1 MGEFMGEGQT
11 AQAAKHNAA
20 GKALKMLK
28 DIPIPDGKSK
38 LDPTSQPFTPGIEY
52 DDLKSPISL
61 VQEIALKRNLQVYFE
76 VVREAG
82 PPHMRTFITKCI
94 VGDFLTEGEGNGKK
108 GSKKRA
114 AELMLDRLKQLPP
127 VASAQMMKPRKV
139 VTGKK
144 KSRNLIK
151 AEPKE
156 GIPGAV
162 GLSGS
167 VSGLDTCQ
175 TINPISRLIQ
185 IQQAKKEKEPV
196 YTLIAE
202 RGMPRRREF
211 VMQVSVGHQ
220 STTGTGPNKKLA
232 KRAAAE
238 SLLQLL
244 GYSRPSVSI
253 QPGKSAIKT
262 GTEADKLEKGK
273 KLTFVDEV
281 GSQLDGLDLGSGHA
295 SNGNDGHVSHGSGG
309 RQLVP
314 GLLYIDD
321 KKPSAQHKTGGSNS
335 SSSSCQT
342 VQMNG
347 KSVMTNGTSGNT
359 QAATIAKELLS

>member
-1 MGEFMGEGQT
+1 MNLRMKWEVIFNQFSV
-11 AQAAKHNAA
+11 H
-20 GKALKMLK
+20 
-28 DIPIPDGKSK
+28 
-38 LDPTSQPFTPGIEY
+38 
-52 DDLKSPISL
+52 
-61 VQEIALKRNLQVYFE
+61 EIALKRNLQVYFE

-108 GSKKRA
+108 VSKKRA

-211 VMQVSVGHQ
+211 VMQVWNSFSLQFVFHL
-220 STTGTGPNKKLA
+220 KL
-232 KRAAAE
+232 
-238 SLLQLL
+238 LL
-244 GYSRPSVSI
+244 GIRGPSVYHRDRA
-253 QPGKSAIKT
+253 QQKT
-262 GTEADKLEKGK
+262 CKE
-273 KLTFVDEV
+273 
-281 GSQLDGLDLGSGHA
+281 SGC
-295 SNGNDGHVSHGSGG
+295 
-309 RQLVP
+309 R
-314 GLLYIDD
+314 I
-321 KKPSAQHKTGGSNS
+321 S
-335 SSSSCQT
+335 SS
-342 VQMNG
+342 
-347 KSVMTNGTSGNT
+347 TSRIFQVIIGNIH
-359 QAATIAKELLS
+359 QKHE